1 MIPLT
6 FQQAVDIYGKTTGL
20 TPASLRMMVDDFAD
34 QMELFA
40 TTTVM
45 FGDKLLEAEQLI
57 GELNEIN
64 LALRTAVDA
73 WMKLGP
79 DELRAEAERRT
90 PEALPEAMEWRGSP
104 GEMGNPALA
113 EHLGEVFGQFLAD
126 HDAARAASEAKHPSN
141 FIDTTAEDATESD
154 EIDPNSE

>member
-6 FQQAVDIYGKTTGL
+6 FPQAVDIYGKVKGL
-20 TPASLRMMVDDFAD
+20 TPEGLRLMVDDFAD

-90 PEALPEAMEWRGSP
+90 PKALPLSMEWRGSP

-141 FIDTTAEDATESD
+141 FIDTTAEEATESD